1 MKANGLVK
9 ILSVN
14 AVVVLFLILLRDGS
28 TESVSD
34 DMPPPAPLINSVTS
48 SDNNNATVT
57 TLLSR
62 DREREEKVSTLV
74 EEINSLKETI
84 MTGTQTNS
92 TTNNEGVSPEVEA
105 AIESKFKKEKSMKYA
120 QGEVSFEFKNILKTK
135 LKNARTEQDLD
146 QVLNEIHDAA
156 LECKNN
162 PDGLR
167 AAVKLL
173 KS

>member
-1 MKANGLVK
+1 MN
-9 ILSVN
+9 
-14 AVVVLFLILLRDGS
+14 
-28 TESVSD
+28 
-34 DMPPPAPLINSVTS
+34 
-48 SDNNNATVT
+48 
-57 TLLSR
+57 
-62 DREREEKVSTLV
+62 
-74 EEINSLKETI
+74 
-84 MTGTQTNS
+84 
-92 TTNNEGVSPEVEA
+92 
-105 AIESKFKKEKSMKYA
+105 YA